1 MSEEGEKVRC
11 RSCEL
16 VQWNGRANSRR
27 CGSVLPEPVV
37 TIVEPVVEKV
47 VVRQDPQCLESL
59 EEARKLI
66 VKATDRLASTW
77 D

>member
-1 MSEEGEKVRC
+1 
-11 RSCEL
+11 
-16 VQWNGRANSRR
+16 
-27 CGSVLPEPVV
+27 VLPEPVV

-66 VKATDRLASTW
+66 VKATDRLASSIW